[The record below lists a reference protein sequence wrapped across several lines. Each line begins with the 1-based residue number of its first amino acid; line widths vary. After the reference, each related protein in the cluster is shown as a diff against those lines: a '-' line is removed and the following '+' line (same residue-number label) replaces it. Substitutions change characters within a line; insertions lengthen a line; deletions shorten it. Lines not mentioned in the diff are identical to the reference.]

1 MFESL
6 STRLQDVFKTLRGE
20 TRLTPETVEAALR
33 EIRLALLEADVN
45 FKVVK
50 AFVDRVRDRA
60 MGQDVLR
67 SLSPSQQVVKI
78 VRDEMLA
85 LFGDSRGRPA
95 SRRPSGRASSCCSGC
110 RAPARRRRPASW
122 RKWLTKQGT
131 HPLLV
136 STDVKRPAAIQQL
149 NVVGQKAGGAGARPG
164 GTDGSGRAREG
175 RAGRGRRTSGFDVVI
190 VDTAGRLHID
200 DELMTELVAIKD
212 ATEPSDL
219 LYVADAMTGQ
229 DAIKSAGEFNRRV
242 GVTGVVLTKLDGD
255 ARGGAALSV
264 VSVVGVP
271 IAFVGSGERLEDL
284 EPFHPD
290 RVVSRVLGMGDV
302 LSLIERA
309 EAGDRPRRSRAAR
322 GEAPGERV
330 HARGF
335 PRSAE
340 DDPEDGAARAD
351 PRDAARDGQHQ
362 GAGGATSRT
371 RSRSARV
378 EAIISSMTPDERR
391 KQHIINGSR
400 RKRIARGSG
409 TSVEEVNRLLK
420 QFVQMQKM
428 LKSLG
433 GMAGSGG
440 RRRQG
445 CPAPGDADAAEQRLE
460 RSERRRRYW
469 LRRRRHAVC
478 GLGTQAR
485 SEPAATGTEPR
496 GHTVRRV
503 RWSSFVCGGPDPRS
517 ARSSA
522 SSSPTR
528 ARRATA
534 ASSRS
539 SGTTTRA
546 PSRRS

>member
-20 TRLTPETVEAALR
+20 TRLTPENIEVALR

-78 VRDEMLA
+78 VRDEMVA
-85 LFGDSRGRPA
+85 LFGETEGGLTATSKRPRVVLLLGLQGA
-95 SRRPSGRASSCCSGC
+95 GKTTTAGKL
-110 RAPARRRRPASW
+110 A
-122 RKWLTKQGT
+122 KWLGQQGR

-149 NVVGQKAGGAGARPG
+149 NIVAQQVSARVHDPAGQMDPVARATGAVAEAV
-164 GTDGSGRAREG
+164 TL
-175 RAGRGRRTSGFDVVI
+175 GFDVVI
-190 VDTAGRLHID
+190 IDSAGRLHID

-212 ATEPSDL
+212 ATQPSDL

-242 GVTGVVLTKLDGD
+242 GVTGVVLSKLDGD

-271 IAFVGSGERLEDL
+271 IAFAGMGERLEDL
-284 EPFHPD
+284 EPFHAD
-290 RVVSRVLGMGDV
+290 RFVSRVLGMGDV

-309 EAGDRPRRSRAAR
+309 EAAIDVEDAEKLEQKLRANEFTLEDFR
-322 GEAPGERV
+322 DQLKTIRKMGPLEQIMGMLPGMGNLK
-330 HARGF
+330 AL
-335 PRSAE
+335 AE
-340 DDPEDGAARAD
+340 NKPDEK
-351 PRDAARDGQHQ
+351 QL
-362 GAGGATSRT
+362 S
-371 RSRSARV
+371 RV
-378 EAIISSMTPDERR
+378 EAIIGSMTPDERR

-428 LKSLG
+428 LKSMG
-433 GMAGSGG
+433 
-440 RRRQG
+440 
-445 CPAPGDADAAEQRLE
+445 
-460 RSERRRRYW
+460 
-469 LRRRRHAVC
+469 
-478 GLGTQAR
+478 
-485 SEPAATGTEPR
+485 
-496 GHTVRRV
+496 
-503 RWSSFVCGGPDPRS
+503 
-517 ARSSA
+517 
-522 SSSPTR
+522 
-528 ARRATA
+528 
-534 ASSRS
+534 
-539 SGTTTRA
+539 
-546 PSRRS
+546 

>member
-6 STRLQDVFKTLRGE
+6 STRLQGVFKTLRGE
-20 TRLTPETVEAALR
+20 TRLTPETIEAALR
-33 EIRLALLEADVN
+33 EIRVALLEADVN

-85 LFGDSRGRPA
+85 LFGDAEGGLQTTNKRPRVILLLGLQGA
-95 SRRPSGRASSCCSGC
+95 GKTTTAGKL
-110 RAPARRRRPASW
+110 AV
-122 RKWLTKQGT
+122 WLTKQGR

-149 NVVGQKAGGAGARPG
+149 NVVAQMASVRVHDPAGQMDPVARAKGAVAE
-164 GTDGSGRAREG
+164 A
-175 RAGRGRRTSGFDVVI
+175 ANLGFDVVI
-190 VDTAGRLHID
+190 VDSAGRLHID
-200 DELMTELVAIKD
+200 DELMAELVATKE

-229 DAIKSAGEFNRRV
+229 DAVKSAGEFNHRM
-242 GVTGVVLTKLDGD
+242 GITGVVLTKLDGD

-284 EPFHPD
+284 EPFHPE

-309 EAGDRPRRSRAAR
+309 EAAIDHDDAERLEEKIRANEFTLGDFRDQLSTIRKMGPIEQIV
-322 GEAPGERV
+322 GMLPGMGNLQ
-330 HARGF
+330 AL
-335 PRSAE
+335 AE
-340 DDPEDGAARAD
+340 NKPDEKQMGRI
-351 PRDAARDGQHQ
+351 
-362 GAGGATSRT
+362 
-371 RSRSARV
+371 
-378 EAIISSMTPDERR
+378 EAIIDSMTPDERR

-400 RKRIARGSG
+400 RKRIAKGSG
-409 TSVEEVNRLLK
+409 TSVEEVNKLLK

-433 GMAGSGG
+433 GMAGLSGG
-440 RRRQG
+440 GKKARRR
-445 CPAPGDADAAEQRLE
+445 AMEML
-460 RSERRRRYW
+460 RS
-469 LRRRRHAVC
+469 
-478 GLGTQAR
+478 
-485 SEPAATGTEPR
+485 
-496 GHTVRRV
+496 
-503 RWSSFVCGGPDPRS
+503 
-517 ARSSA
+517 
-522 SSSPTR
+522 R
-528 ARRATA
+528 A
-534 ASSRS
+534 
-539 SGTTTRA
+539 
-546 PSRRS
+546 